1 MMSVIITILAVEWLG
16 TLALLLLCDCI
27 NEVLVYRRMLVVSG
41 TILCILIILQQL
53 AILIGLGV

>member
-16 TLALLLLCDCI
+16 TLALLLLCNYP

-41 TILCILIILQQL
+41 TILCILIILEQL
-53 AILIGLGV
+53 AIVLGLGV